1 MTATTVDFEAIK
13 QVQQGTWA
21 SGNFSAVA
29 NRIHYAA
36 EQLAESAQLRAGWRV
51 LDVAT
56 GSGNAAIA
64 AARSGTSVVG
74 VDYVPALLA
83 DGRARAAAEGLDVEF
98 REGDAEH
105 LPVETGEF
113 DAVLSTYGV
122 MFAPDHK
129 TAAKE
134 LLRATRSGGTIAL
147 ASWKPSGFI
156 GDMFRT
162 IGKYVAPP
170 PGVSSPMLWGDE
182 SYLRDLFGDQVK
194 DLRSTERIC
203 SFRFASAEEFV
214 TFFRTYYGPTNRA
227 FARLEPNEQQALFD
241 ELTTLARNADVY
253 QDGGSI
259 AIPATYLET
268 VATRR

>member
-13 QVQQGTWA
+13 QVQRGTWA

-64 AARSGTSVVG
+64 AARSGSSVVG

-105 LPVETGEF
+105 LPVET
-113 DAVLSTYGV
+113 
-122 MFAPDHK
+122 
-129 TAAKE
+129 
-134 LLRATRSGGTIAL
+134 
-147 ASWKPSGFI
+147 
-156 GDMFRT
+156 
-162 IGKYVAPP
+162 
-170 PGVSSPMLWGDE
+170 
-182 SYLRDLFGDQVK
+182 
-194 DLRSTERIC
+194 
-203 SFRFASAEEFV
+203 
-214 TFFRTYYGPTNRA
+214 
-227 FARLEPNEQQALFD
+227 
-241 ELTTLARNADVY
+241 
-253 QDGGSI
+253 
-259 AIPATYLET
+259 
-268 VATRR
+268 